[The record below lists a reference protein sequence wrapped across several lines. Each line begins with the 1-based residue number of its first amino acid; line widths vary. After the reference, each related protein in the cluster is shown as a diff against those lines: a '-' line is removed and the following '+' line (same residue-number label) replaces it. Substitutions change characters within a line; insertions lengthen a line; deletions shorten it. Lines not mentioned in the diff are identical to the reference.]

1 MSKQKQIVELI
12 RDYVKN
18 TPLKGV
24 QEIVIENEPEFSKY
38 DKNTI
43 RFNLTF
49 VVDNE
54 KSDFMEPIWYN
65 KNNYELKGEKQAK
78 DYESNLYDFIE
89 KYLGYKWSNTGRGFS
104 DLNYFNKNKLSE
116 SLKLT
121 GILKD
126 IIIESVEDDITP
138 EMIKDFL
145 DSKMID
151 ILTHQDSHKEIN
163 GWFEKKLEGGWI
175 ENAQLFFY
183 KSHGVLIV
191 RSVMYDLIQKYFP
204 VRMNVISE
212 GIKLWFQDEFNRKVN
227 TVVWKES
234 Y

>member
-24 QEIVIENEPEFSKY
+24 HEIVIENEPEFSKY

-54 KSDFMEPIWYN
+54 KSDFMEPTWYN

-151 ILTHQDSHKEIN
+151 ILTHQIGRAH
-163 GWFEKKLEGGWI
+163 
-175 ENAQLFFY
+175 
-183 KSHGVLIV
+183 V
-191 RSVMYDLIQKYFP
+191 
-204 VRMNVISE
+204 
-212 GIKLWFQDEFNRKVN
+212 
-227 TVVWKES
+227 
-234 Y
+234 